1 MTTLGQAGV
10 FSFGQQSA
18 KGTIAATWYRHKA
31 MDINLGAAQD
41 LRTFPLECGGGK
53 LAGAEQRQAPC
64 HRCPHVLHFG
74 DGRAGRIG
82 RDADLGRQGR
92 DRGRHRRRH

>member
-10 FSFGQQSA
+10 FSFGQQAA

-41 LRTFPLECGGGK
+41 LRTFPLECGGGLTPTGAYK
-53 LAGAEQRQAPC
+53 AGAFSAGGATVNPRLAG
-64 HRCPHVLHFG
+64 
-74 DGRAGRIG
+74 DIG
-82 RDADLGRQGR
+82 WILKGLMGKVTSTPGTLQT
-92 DRGRHRRRH
+92 